1 MQKKVRCLICGA
13 VFDADLT
20 TCPVCGVGPE
30 HFVPVEDKPMAF
42 RRDTDERFLIL
53 GGGGAALSAAE
64 AIRERNATAT
74 IVMLTD
80 EATPPYHRP
89 LLTKEFGAPYARLAV
104 HPDSWYQQNHILAL
118 TDRQV
123 QALEPAAR
131 EVVLEGGFRM
141 KYDRCIYALGAS
153 SFIPPMAGTD
163 LPEVCVLRAL
173 RDADQIAALIAAGK
187 KSAVVIGGGVLGLE
201 AAWALREKGC
211 AVTVLERGE
220 RLMPRQLDEETSQM
234 LLNAAAKAGVQVRCN
249 ASSEAIVGDGGHVAG
264 VRLVGGETLPADL
277 VLISSG
283 VRANIGV
290 AQAAGLATGRG
301 VRVNARMETSQV
313 GVYACGDCAETDPP
327 SAQLWPAAAEMGRIA
342 GANAAGD
349 NLTYEPASAAVTFH
363 GMGTAL
369 YSDGAIGAGDRV
381 VREKDEAKQT
391 LQTCYYEGEKLRGV
405 ILFGDISRAG
415 DFQRQMQEI

>member
-1 MQKKVRCLICGA
+1 MQNKVRCLICGA
-13 VFDADLT
+13 IFDADLT

-30 HFVPVEDKPMAF
+30 HFVPVEAEPMAF

-53 GGGGAALSAAE
+53 GGGVAALSAAE

-80 EATPPYHRP
+80 ETTPPYHRP
-89 LLTKEFGAPYARLAV
+89 MLTKAFGAPYAQLAV

-123 QALEPAAR
+123 QALDTAAR

-153 SFIPPMAGTD
+153 CFIPPMAGTD
-163 LPEVCVLRAL
+163 LPEVCALRAL
-173 RDADQIAALIAAGK
+173 RDADQIAALIEAGNRN
-187 KSAVVIGGGVLGLE
+187 AVVIGGGVLGLE

-220 RLMPRQLDEETSQM
+220 RLMPRQLDEEASQM
-234 LLNAAAKAGVQVRCN
+234 LLDAAAKAGVTVRCH
-249 ASSEAIVGDGGHVAG
+249 ASSEAIVGDDGHVTG
-264 VRLVGGETLPADL
+264 VRLVGGETLPANL

-290 AQAAGLATGRG
+290 AQAAGLHAGRG
-301 VRVNARMETSQV
+301 VRVNNRMETSES
-313 GVYACGDCAETDPP
+313 GVYACGDCAEFDPP
-327 SAQLWPAAAEMGRIA
+327 SAQLWPVAAEMGRIA

-349 NLTYEPASAAVTFH
+349 NLTYEPVSAAVTFH
-363 GMGTAL
+363 GMNTAL
-369 YSDGAIGAGDRV
+369 FSDGVIGAGDRV
-381 VREKDEAKQT
+381 VRERDDAKQT
-391 LQTCYYEGEKLRGV
+391 LQTGYYEGDKLRGV
-405 ILFGDISRAG
+405 ILFGDIGRAG
-415 DFQRQMQEI
+415 DYQRQLQDI